1 MRVFSLFLILISA
14 ASIKC
19 QEWQKVD
26 LESFGMKDA
35 VSIESH
41 RGVFLVSNFNVV
53 NPSQQLWKSI
63 DGVSSYE
70 WVETDP
76 LPSGYSIEKL
86 TSAGAVLYS
95 ETYQPTKNLSLVWRS
110 FDSGES
116 WDLDTAGMLNTNRV
130 MYFDAMFDGS
140 IICQKQGDD
149 VYQVRLMEGEWGV
162 LDTFYKNNNDPLAFT
177 TYSSKVY
184 AVDPLGVWKADSPT
198 GEYERLG
205 KSGLPSYNTYHDIAV
220 HQNNI
225 YLIGQEYQQ
234 PVKLYKSADNGET
247 WTVIE
252 FEELQAK
259 NSWNQWQTPKA
270 FFAHENRLYLSLS
283 NDEAGSGLDLLYSED
298 GGETWVNNSA
308 GFEDDP
314 NGTDAVAKMVTHN
327 GKIFAL
333 TSLGD
338 LYYQDLGSS
347 SINDLAKKEV
357 FNTYPNP
364 CQDYVFIHASEK
376 MNISLTDLNGRVIKE
391 FLVTERKNQLDV
403 SDIDKGVYMLRSKN
417 YSSKL
422 VIH

>member
-19 QEWQKVD
+19 QEWQKLD

-41 RGVFLVSNFNVV
+41 RGVFLVSNFNVI
-53 NPSQQLWKSI
+53 NPSQQLWKSN
-63 DGVSSYE
+63 DGVTDYQ

-86 TSAGAVLYS
+86 TSAGTVLYS

-110 FDSGES
+110 FDNGES
-116 WDLDTAGMLNTNRV
+116 WDLDTAGMLNSNRV

-184 AVDPLGVWKADSPT
+184 AVDPLGAWKADSPT

-234 PVKLYKSADNGET
+234 PVKLYKSTDGGET
-247 WTVIE
+247 WSVKE

-259 NSWNQWQTPKA
+259 NSWNQWQSPKA
-270 FFAHENRLYLSLS
+270 FFVLENRLYLSLS
-283 NDEAGSGLDLLYSED
+283 NDEAGSALDLLYSED
-298 GGETWVNNSA
+298 GGETWVKNSA

-314 NGTDAVAKMVTHN
+314 NGTDAVAKMVSHN

-333 TSLGD
+333 TALGD
-338 LYYQDLGSS
+338 LYYQELASS
-347 SINDLAKKEV
+347 SIKNLSNEE
-357 FNTYPNP
+357 FFTTYPNP
-364 CQDYVFIHASEK
+364 CNDIIKVNAFKPMEV
-376 MNISLTDLNGRVIKE
+376 SLEDLNGRVVRKFVLNAKE
-391 FLVTERKNQLDV
+391 NQLDV
-403 SDIDKGVYMLRSKN
+403 SDISEGVYLIRSN
-417 YSSKL
+417 SFSSKL
-422 VIH
+422 IIR